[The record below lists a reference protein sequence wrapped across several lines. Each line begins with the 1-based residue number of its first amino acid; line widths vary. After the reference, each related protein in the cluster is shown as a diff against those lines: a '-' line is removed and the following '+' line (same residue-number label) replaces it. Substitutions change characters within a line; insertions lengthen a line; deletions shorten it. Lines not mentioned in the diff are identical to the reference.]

1 MLDILLLEIFGLPED
16 ENQTEIE
23 LTCVPEEIYYQI
35 TEVPMDLPFEV

>member
-16 ENQTEIE
+16 EDQIEIE

-35 TEVPMDLPFEV
+35 TEVQLEAPFDV